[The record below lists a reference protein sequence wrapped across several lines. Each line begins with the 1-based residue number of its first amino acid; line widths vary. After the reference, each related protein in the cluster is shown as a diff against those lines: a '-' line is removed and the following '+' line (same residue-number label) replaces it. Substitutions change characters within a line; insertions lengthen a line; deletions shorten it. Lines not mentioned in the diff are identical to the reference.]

1 MVPAILGLTVGLCYA
16 LSHFMVRLGLPKSN
30 PDSAVAVSIVI
41 NAIFLW
47 ALAITF
53 SPTIRPIFSW
63 TAWPFMLSGLF
74 APFFARMLLY
84 RGVDRIGLARSG
96 ALLGAAPLFAVLL
109 AVSIFKERPSVINV
123 TGTLAIVI
131 GVFILNF
138 SQATKGKWKWWVSF
152 FPLGAALCFGLR
164 DFLTKMGLENLS
176 IPLAGAAVTAT
187 TSLLVFLCSFAI
199 SKKRRLLTLPKRS
212 FLLFLS
218 SGIFLMFSYVCSF
231 FALQSGLV
239 SQVSPLMSV
248 SPLFSVILSY
258 LFLQSEEKVNRRVV
272 YGALLIVAGTTGV
285 TLG

>member
-16 LSHFMVRLGLPKSN
+16 LSHFMVRLGLPRSN
-30 PDSAVAVSIVI
+30 PDSAVAVSISI

-47 ALAITF
+47 GLTIAF

-63 TAWPFMLSGLF
+63 TSWPFILSGLF

-96 ALLGAAPLFAVLL
+96 ALLGAAPLFAVSL
-109 AVSIFKERPSVINV
+109 AVSIFKERPSFI
-123 TGTLAIVI
+123 TIMGTFAIVI

-138 SQATKGKWKWWVSF
+138 SQATKGKWKWWISL

-164 DFLTKMGLENLS
+164 DFLTKMGLGNLP
-176 IPLAGAAVTAT
+176 IPLPGASVTAT
-187 TSLLVFLCSFAI
+187 TSLLVFLLAFTI
-199 SKKRRLLTLPKRS
+199 SKKRRQLRLPKRS
-212 FLLFLS
+212 FLLFLG

-258 LFLQSEEKVNRRVV
+258 LFLQSEEKVNQKVV
-272 YGALLIVAGTTGV
+272 YGTLLIVSGTMGV